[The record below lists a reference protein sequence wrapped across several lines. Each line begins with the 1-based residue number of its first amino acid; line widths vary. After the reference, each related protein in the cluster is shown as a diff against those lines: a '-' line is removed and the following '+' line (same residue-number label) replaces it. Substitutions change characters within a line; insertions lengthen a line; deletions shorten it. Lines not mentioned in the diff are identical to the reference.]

1 MNIYEKRRIE
11 KGLSKY
17 TVAKEMGLTLDQ
29 YRNIERG
36 LVNLE
41 SEYLDKFNDIMN
53 RAKEIRI
60 NRMDKI
66 QNIKIMIKSG
76 ELKYKLKQQGYSMA
90 GLAKKLDMGATTVNY
105 VFMLKKVSDDAI
117 EQVYDY
123 LMNPAN
129 KNLKIENRGRKTDNR
144 KPIEKEKPLYE
155 IKIEDLEKEIDSL
168 VPKEKSLYEI
178 KIEDLE
184 KEIDTLKIQISRYEK
199 LIDRM

>member
-1 MNIYEKRRIE
+1 MNIYEKRRVE

-41 SEYLDKFNDIMN
+41 SEYLDKFNDVMN
-53 RAKEIRI
+53 RATEIKI

-66 QNIKIMIKSG
+66 NNIKIMIKSG
-76 ELKYKLKQQGYSMA
+76 ELKHRLRTQGYSMS

-105 VFMLKKVSDDAI
+105 VFLLKKVSDDAI

-123 LMNPAN
+123 IMNPAN
-129 KNLKIENRGRKTDNR
+129 KNLKIEKRGRKIGDR
-144 KPIEKEKPLYE
+144 KPIEKEKPVVVE
-155 IKIEDLEKEIDSL
+155 IPTMTSE

-178 KIEDLE
+178 KIEGLE